1 MSSFVAHPLS
11 SPVAGG
17 GTPHK
22 APDDSSRTIAP
33 KATFPS
39 LAKVRAITKGLRNVS
54 SIGRRQGD
62 PIPMCPSRSVRTPCV
77 VTPHHFQ
84 TQGPSSMPHPSSN
97 VIRSLPDLAYLDP
110 QRAMLG
116 GPETPIVI
124 DDDED
129 ETVMA

>member
-1 MSSFVAHPLS
+1 
-11 SPVAGG
+11 
-17 GTPHK
+17 
-22 APDDSSRTIAP
+22 
-33 KATFPS
+33 
-39 LAKVRAITKGLRNVS
+39 
-54 SIGRRQGD
+54 
-62 PIPMCPSRSVRTPCV
+62 
-77 VTPHHFQ
+77 
-84 TQGPSSMPHPSSN
+84 MPHPSSN